1 MTARASTTDT
11 AWYQLDADAALEQLD
26 STRDGLSDREAEQ
39 RLATFGPNELE
50 DRGGR
55 SSLQIFLSQFRDLF
69 TVILIV
75 AAAVSAFLED
85 WIEAVAILAI
95 IVLNAAM
102 GFVQEKKAE
111 EAMAALKR
119 MSVPEVT
126 LVRSGQA
133 IVTTSRDIVPGD
145 VLVLETGNIIP
156 ADGRLVEAVNLDIEE
171 APLTGE
177 SVPVSKDAERVYRQE
192 VPVADRD
199 PTRDQEAV
207 ALEAPFD
214 HRPRLTGL
222 VASYPEER
230 DRVEPG
236 GLQPRREGGAVGV
249 PDLPRQHRLAGRD
262 QFASRRQDRHA
273 RPRDDRE
280 FPEPGGGS
288 ESCLGGAEPRARTQ
302 HDVALSNV
310 LAPAGDV
317 RARPDAF
324 REAHAPLGSAGR
336 GHLLDGHRV
345 CAGGD
350 HGSGE
355 DAHALAGADLDCGF
369 GAGGENARDREF
381 ASGFR
386 QVGRADRVAVHRSPV
401 EGRQVSIGDRVLG
414 QEATRDAAV
423 EPRALDT
430 QRRDAFERDP
440 QRFFEGDHR
449 RGALYGGFTA
459 GS

>member
-75 AAAVSAFLED
+75 AAAISAFLED

-192 VPVADRD
+192 VPVADRRNTVYRGTTV
-199 PTRDQEAV
+199 TRGRGTVVVTYTGMETELGRIAGLLQSVEEERTPLQRRLDHLAKVLAIVALGIVALLFAIGITRGESVETMLLTSVSLAV
-207 ALEAPFD
+207 AAIPEAMP
-214 HRPRLTGL
+214 
-222 VASYPEER
+222 
-230 DRVEPG
+230 
-236 GLQPRREGGAVGV
+236 AVV
-249 PDLPRQHRLAGRD
+249 
-262 QFASRRQDRHA
+262 
-273 RPRDDRE
+273 
-280 FPEPGGGS
+280 
-288 ESCLGGAEPRARTQ
+288 TI
-302 HDVALSNV
+302 ALS
-310 LAPAGDV
+310 LGAQRMLRKKALIRRLPAV
-317 RARPDAF
+317 
-324 REAHAPLGSAGR
+324 ETLGS
-336 GHLLDGHRV
+336 V
-345 CAGGD
+345 
-350 HGSGE
+350 
-355 DAHALAGADLDCGF
+355 
-369 GAGGENARDREF
+369 
-381 ASGFR
+381 
-386 QVGRADRVAVHRSPV
+386 
-401 EGRQVSIGDRVLG
+401 
-414 QEATRDAAV
+414 
-423 EPRALDT
+423 
-430 QRRDAFERDP
+430 
-440 QRFFEGDHR
+440 
-449 RGALYGGFTA
+449 
-459 GS
+459 